1 MQSVIKKLRLID
13 NISFISLLILT
24 FYLSFK
30 IISKVISQEESKL
43 VLTLFGFLLI
53 YTILTLITLVLT
65 NQAFIK
71 KRKRLKFYQ
80 NSYTFLLIIFL
91 IYLDYFIFKDLRFT
105 MDYLYL
111 TENLI
116 IFIIEILFNV
126 ITISVVV
133 STMYLDFVK
142 IDNQKTPN

>member
-1 MQSVIKKLRLID
+1 MQSVSKKLRLID